1 MKLTCYLCAAN
12 LVILG
17 ICAAIYAF
25 SGFNVIEFLSF
36 GMSVA
41 YRCFY
46 AICGVSALFT
56 IYSLIVFKPFKGL
69 K

>member
-1 MKLTCYLCAAN
+1 MKMTCYLCVAN

-17 ICAAIYAF
+17 ICAAVFAF
-25 SGFNVIEFLSF
+25 TGFDIIKFLSF
-36 GMSVA
+36 GKPVF
-41 YRCFY
+41 YRSFY

>member
-1 MKLTCYLCAAN
+1 MKMTCYICAIN

-17 ICAAIYAF
+17 ICAAVFAF
-25 SGFNVIEFLSF
+25 TGFDIIKFLSF
-36 GMSVA
+36 GKPVI
-41 YRCFY
+41 YRSFY
-46 AICGVSALFT
+46 AVCGASALFT

>member
-1 MKLTCYLCAAN
+1 MKTTCYFCVVN

-17 ICAAIYAF
+17 ICGGVYALT
-25 SGFNVIEFLSF
+25 GFDLLNFLCF
-36 GMSVA
+36 GNTLA
-41 YRCFY
+41 YRSFL
-46 AICGVSALFT
+46 AICSVSALFT

>member
-17 ICAAIYAF
+17 ICAAVFAF
-25 SGFNVIEFLSF
+25 TGFNIPLFLSF
-36 GMSVA
+36 GMPSI
-41 YRCFY
+41 YRGFY
-46 AICGVSALFT
+46 AVCGVSALFL
-56 IYSLIVFKPFKGL
+56 IYALIVFKPFKGL